1 MPGQEAPT
9 VDTLTKSQAARR
21 QRVIRAAL
29 ELAAEGG
36 YDAVQMRDVAARANV
51 ALGTI
56 YRYFSSKDHL
66 LAAAMAQWTE
76 QMRTRLA
83 QAPAKGETRTDQL
96 LDGLRRA
103 CRAMER
109 QPKLPAALVTALAS
123 PDAGVETNASD
134 VRAQIAM
141 MAGSTL
147 DDLDPETRSTILS
160 IVGHVWYSTL
170 TAWANGRRPFS
181 HIYNELERAV
191 TLLLAPYER

>member
-1 MPGQEAPT
+1 MATAEADLTLTPKQEA
-9 VDTLTKSQAARR
+9 RR
-21 QRVIRAAL
+21 RRVMQAAL
-29 ELAAEGG
+29 ELGAEGG
-36 YDAVQMRDVAARANV
+36 YDAVQMREVASTANV

-76 QMRTRLA
+76 QLRGRLV
-83 QAPAKGETRTDQL
+83 QAPGKGETRTDQL
-96 LDGLRRA
+96 LDVLRRA

-109 QPKLPAALVTALAS
+109 QPKLTAALVTALAS

-141 MAGSTL
+141 MAGTTL
-147 DDLDPETRSTILS
+147 DDIDPETRATILS

-191 TLLLAPYER
+191 RLLLAPYD

>member
-1 MPGQEAPT
+1 MATAEAELTLTPKQEA
-9 VDTLTKSQAARR
+9 RR
-21 QRVIRAAL
+21 RRVMQAAL
-29 ELAAEGG
+29 ELGAEGG
-36 YDAVQMRDVAARANV
+36 YDAVQMREVAATANV

-66 LAAAMAQWTE
+66 LAAAMAEWTA
-76 QMRTRLA
+76 QLRGRLA
-83 QAPAKGETRTDQL
+83 QAPGKGETRTDQL
-96 LDGLRRA
+96 LDVLRRA

-109 QPKLPAALVTALAS
+109 QPKLTAALITSLAS

-147 DDLDPETRSTILS
+147 DDLDPETKATILS

-181 HIYNELERAV
+181 HIYTELERAV
-191 TLLLAPYER
+191 RLLLAPYD